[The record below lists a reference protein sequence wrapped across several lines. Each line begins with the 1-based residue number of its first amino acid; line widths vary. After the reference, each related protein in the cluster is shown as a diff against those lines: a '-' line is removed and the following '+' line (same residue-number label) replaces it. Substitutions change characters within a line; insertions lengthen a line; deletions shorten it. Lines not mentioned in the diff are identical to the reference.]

1 MGVLGALGVAI
12 GAVGAHNLRPHL
24 TDVSF
29 NSFETGVRYLFFHT
43 LLLAAIGLA
52 DNKLQLKYTFW
63 LILSGILMF
72 SFSIFMLSTK
82 SIHGMEWVSFLG
94 PITPIGGLLL
104 MSGWLSLA
112 FESKNLLKV

>member
-1 MGVLGALGVAI
+1 MGALGVAI

-24 TDVSF
+24 SDVSF

-52 DNKLQLKYTFW
+52 DKKLELKYTFW

-72 SFSIFMLSTK
+72 SFSIFLLSTQA
-82 SIHGMEWVSFLG
+82 IHGMEWVRVLG

-104 MSGWLSLA
+104 IAGWLGLA
-112 FESKNLLKV
+112 MESKNFLKD